1 MVEAWKAQLVSSGDA
16 GLAIGKC
23 RRFPAVLL
31 ASASPRNKIG
41 LIAMLS

>member
-1 MVEAWKAQLVSSGDA
+1 MLEAWKARLFSSGDA

-31 ASASPRNKIG
+31 VSASPRNKIG
-41 LIAMLS
+41 LIS